1 VKIAD
6 EDLENDENSEPSLD
20 SLQQIGHSVSNDSE
34 SRPTLAERSQMSST
48 FKDVNTPQDLAVLEF
63 CCRKYRQ
70 FIDQIENERKNR
82 FKDGVLVQVVFIR
95 HTTPSSASGHYHNVG
110 IEKAFA
116 TPIVVRISPR
126 MTVAGFRDLMES
138 RLLRALKPD
147 PAATKAEEGDADG
160 SFNSRK
166 EASIN
171 GDEQESLEQDQ
182 SDDDLTTKG
191 HADNTT
197 TLSGGRDGSIESNE
211 DYSEIT
217 SVKSYPAYDNSSF
230 SIMRRIP
237 LTYERKNTNSYSKPN
252 ATNRTLGALTKS
264 TSNNDETAC
273 STYANPTEE
282 SEEELVAE
290 LVGNQGTIYLH
301 WPEGL
306 SEAVFDDDEWEMVD
320 ELPLLKK
327 ESSKQG
333 DSKRVSVLDCISK
346 YCQMEQLEDSD
357 KWYCNKCKDFVPAFK
372 QFHLYRTPPILIVH
386 LKRFHFSSTTHR
398 RDKIDTLIDFP
409 LTGLNLTHE
418 VMHSKEG
425 EEPVYDCYAV
435 SNHYGGLG
443 GGHYTAY
450 ARSDDGVWC
459 HFDDSRVTTDVSEEE
474 VVSSAAYVLY
484 YRRRDVDVGDFQP
497 CDKISKESENM
508 QSTELCSSVD
518 AMDVEADVIS
528 RDSSRTCASHMDSI
542 DGEDLYGDSESNC
555 FLDDNDGEE
564 NPQSQ

>member
-1 VKIAD
+1 
-6 EDLENDENSEPSLD
+6 
-20 SLQQIGHSVSNDSE
+20 
-34 SRPTLAERSQMSST
+34 
-48 FKDVNTPQDLAVLEF
+48 
-63 CCRKYRQ
+63 
-70 FIDQIENERKNR
+70 
-82 FKDGVLVQVVFIR
+82 
-95 HTTPSSASGHYHNVG
+95 
-110 IEKAFA
+110 
-116 TPIVVRISPR
+116 

-290 LVGNQGTIYLH
+290 LVGNQ
-301 WPEGL
+301 
-306 SEAVFDDDEWEMVD
+306 
-320 ELPLLKK
+320 
-327 ESSKQG
+327 
-333 DSKRVSVLDCISK
+333 
-346 YCQMEQLEDSD
+346 
-357 KWYCNKCKDFVPAFK
+357 
-372 QFHLYRTPPILIVH
+372 
-386 LKRFHFSSTTHR
+386 
-398 RDKIDTLIDFP
+398 
-409 LTGLNLTHE
+409 
-418 VMHSKEG
+418 
-425 EEPVYDCYAV
+425 
-435 SNHYGGLG
+435 
-443 GGHYTAY
+443 
-450 ARSDDGVWC
+450 
-459 HFDDSRVTTDVSEEE
+459 
-474 VVSSAAYVLY
+474 
-484 YRRRDVDVGDFQP
+484 
-497 CDKISKESENM
+497 
-508 QSTELCSSVD
+508 
-518 AMDVEADVIS
+518 
-528 RDSSRTCASHMDSI
+528 
-542 DGEDLYGDSESNC
+542 
-555 FLDDNDGEE
+555 
-564 NPQSQ
+564 